1 MTFKDSTFDRHFDRR
16 QKAAK
21 ARLHLPSE
29 DELLRGMAFFG
40 DRLQD
45 DIREYASR
53 LSRRM
58 KKRGR
63 VELLALAN
71 CLDDLATEQSEEGV
85 KSVEAALDTAEVV
98 KGIPTEACRLRCQFY
113 LGVFGDPQA
122 AAVIASETASM
133 AIEVVKGIPTEAC
146 RLRCQFYLGV
156 FGDPQA
162 AAVIASETASMAM
175 RDFDESRG
183 PRMLWR
189 ALAWSMLSRTLV
201 SSRYLAI
208 FHVPHP
214 QHSLFRMLL
223 NFEAEFKSAILHARL
238 TDEPTNKEASA
249 KKASRNV
256 EIEYLI
262 EDDAETKPAPNAA
275 VVVIPSIGNATTSEG
290 KRVLSEF
297 QELVQRGLPLPAASD
312 LSIPRMQ
319 LVSEFPWVAALA
331 DDILNRLVGRGHA
344 YVRPT
349 ILVGSPGC
357 GKTRFARRLI
367 EELRIPYEL
376 VPCGGLGDS
385 AVGGTARRW
394 SSGEPSLAIM
404 AVRRH
409 ECAGPAIILDEIEKV
424 GTSRHNGNV
433 HDVLIGLLE
442 KETSRRWFDPYVEAN
457 CDLSHVS
464 WVMTANE
471 VGSVPAVMRDRCR
484 ILRFPEPGRDQLP
497 LLASRILERLYF
509 EAGHDPRWV
518 TPLEGFELAAL
529 ANNWPGGSIRKL
541 ERLVEK
547 LVEARERHWGR
558 Q

>member
-1 MTFKDSTFDRHFDRR
+1 MTTKASTFDRHFDRR
-16 QKAAK
+16 LKAAK
-21 ARLHLPSE
+21 AGLHLPSE
-29 DELLRGMAFFG
+29 EELLRGMAFFG
-40 DRLQD
+40 DRLEH
-45 DIREYASR
+45 DIREYSSR

-58 KKRGR
+58 RKRGR
-63 VELLALAN
+63 VELLPLAS
-71 CLDDLATEQSEEGV
+71 CLDDLAVEQSEEGI
-85 KSVEAALDTAEVV
+85 KSVEAALVVAEAV
-98 KGIPTEACRLRCQFY
+98 KGIPAEACRLRCQFY
-113 LGVFGDPQA
+113 LASFGDPQA
-122 AAVIASETASM
+122 AAAVAGEAAS
-133 AIEVVKGIPTEAC
+133 
-146 RLRCQFYLGV
+146 L
-156 FGDPQA
+156 
-162 AAVIASETASMAM
+162 AM
-175 RDFDESRG
+175 RDFNEGKG

-189 ALAWSMLSRTLV
+189 ALAWSALSRTLIFT
-201 SSRYLAI
+201 RYVDS
-208 FHVPHP
+208 FHVSRT
-214 QHSLFRMLL
+214 SLFRMLL
-223 NFEAEFKSAILHARL
+223 NYEAEFKSAIQRARL
-238 TDEPTNKEASA
+238 VDGPTKKDASAKEAS
-249 KKASRNV
+249 RDDD
-256 EIEYLI
+256 IEDLSV
-262 EDDAETKPAPNAA
+262 DDAEAEPAPNNS
-275 VVVIPSIGNATTSEG
+275 VVVIRSIGNSTTSEG
-290 KRVLSEF
+290 KRVSVEF
-297 QELVQRGLPLPAASD
+297 QKFVQRGLPLPAASD
-312 LSIPRMQ
+312 LSIARMQ
-319 LVSEFPWVAALA
+319 LVSEFPWVGSVA
-331 DDILNRLVGRGHA
+331 DDILTRLVGRGHV
-344 YVRPT
+344 YVQPT
-349 ILVGSPGC
+349 ILVGSPGS

-367 EELRIPYEL
+367 EELGIPYEL
-376 VPCGGLGDS
+376 VSCGGLSDS

-484 ILRFPEPGRDQLP
+484 ILRFPEPGPDQLP